1 MANQYSPWQ
10 EAGMAFESMGDSA
23 NRTMLGL
30 AQLRYHQQM
39 ALRQQ
44 AYQQQQMQIQEALK
58 NAEVQHYQQ
67 QVASQKLKDMQMQ
80 QSAARAQNVGQAG
93 MLASGLMTPS
103 LANEQGT
110 LQNSVG
116 FLRQQGVLPDDAVTV
131 SRGDLANLLR
141 AAQQA
146 MTQTEAVSTLSSAAS
161 MLTPSNVSRGGTAID
176 RFGNVV
182 GRGLP
187 PAPPEPYAF
196 TAGGVGNKVSG
207 QFQPYPPNVM
217 QALHPGSSGVDT
229 LHPGTMYSPPYY
241 VVPSQHSVYPIET
254 QDGTNNIPPR
264 FGKPLTVPGFGPPAP
279 TLRGQPTLE
288 HPNSQQE
295 YDALP
300 SGSVYVDTDGQVKR
314 KK

>member
-67 QVASQKLKDMQMQ
+67 QIASQKLKDMQMQ

-103 LANEQGT
+103 LANDQGT

-116 FLRQQGVLPDDAVTV
+116 FLRQQGVLPSDAVTV

-146 MTQTEAVSTLSSAAS
+146 MTQTEAVSSPGSAAS
-161 MLTPSNVSRGGTAID
+161 MLTPSNIPRGGTAVD

-182 GRGLP
+182 GKGLP
-187 PAPPEPYAF
+187 PAPDRPPEPYTF
-196 TAGGVGNKVSG
+196 GSGGVGNKQTG
-207 QFQPYPPNVM
+207 KFHPYSSDILN
-217 QALHPGSSGVDT
+217 ALHQRTQGTPTYHPSNIQGVPPMVFDPRT
-229 LHPGTMYSPPYY
+229 LTM
-241 VVPSQHSVYPIET
+241 YPIET
-254 QDGTNNIPPR
+254 QEGTNNIPPR
-264 FGKPLTVPGFGPPAP
+264 FGAPIRPSGVGQPAANTPPAVGEVR
-279 TLRGQPTLE
+279 RG
-288 HPNSQQE
+288 
-295 YDALP
+295 YRYKGGDP
-300 SGSVYVDTDGQVKR
+300 SIPDSWEQIQ
-314 KK
+314 